1 MATNDP
7 NRENHTGGD
16 EHAEM
21 IEAALRIVPIAATFE
36 DFSVQMAIPLFHYM
50 FCHASS

>member
-1 MATNDP
+1 MANNDP

-21 IEAALRIVPIAATFE
+21 TEAARWMVPVAATLE
-36 DFSVQMAIPLFHYM
+36 DFSIQMAIPLFHYM
-50 FCHASS
+50 FCHASY